1 VANNPPDNILVELC
15 LTEFSFCNNAA
26 SFLQTAFW
34 GSFKGRF
41 GWKPFAFSAE
51 WKQTAQNG
59 DQDASFPL
67 LALYR
72 KLGPGIG
79 FAYIPW
85 GPELPP
91 PTTNS
96 ADGDAANSASGDN
109 ATTTEYATALGLAL
123 RSFLPKNT
131 AFIRFDFPWTAAAT
145 IKKPFVRAAAN
156 VQPPD
161 TVLVNLIPDEKT
173 ILANMKS
180 KWRYNIGLAEKKG
193 VNVRA
198 ACASAKTADSADNN
212 ITSFLDIFYHL
223 YKETAERDRIS
234 IHPKEYYTAFFEEA
248 ANHAIDAR
256 LYLASHEGETLAAII
271 TVFRGGT
278 ATYLYGASSNNKRN
292 LMAPYAL
299 QWQAMKD
306 AKAAGCQDY
315 DMFGIPPLPPEE
327 LPDHPMAGLYRFKTG
342 FIGDEQE
349 GGRIVHRPGCWDYPC
364 RPLIKALYSAAEK
377 TRKTLWDIKKRLKR
391 TRS

>member
-1 VANNPPDNILVELC
+1 MANNPPDNIFVELC
-15 LTEFSFCNNAA
+15 LTEMSFCNNAV

-34 GSFKGRF
+34 GSFKAHF

-72 KLGPGIG
+72 SLGFGIG

-91 PTTNS
+91 PPIET
-96 ADGDAANSASGDN
+96 ADSDN
-109 ATTTEYATALGLAL
+109 AAVTEYAAALGLAL

-131 AFIRFDFPWTAAAT
+131 AFIRFDFPWTAVTTMA
-145 IKKPFVRAAAN
+145 KPFTRAAAN

-161 TVLVNLIPDEKT
+161 TVLVNLAPDEKT

-193 VNVRA
+193 VTVRA
-198 ACASAKTADSADNN
+198 ACASTKTADSADNN

-223 YKETAERDRIS
+223 YKETA
-234 IHPKEYYTAFFEEA
+234 
-248 ANHAIDAR
+248 
-256 LYLASHEGETLAAII
+256 
-271 TVFRGGT
+271 
-278 ATYLYGASSNNKRN
+278 
-292 LMAPYAL
+292 
-299 QWQAMKD
+299 
-306 AKAAGCQDY
+306 
-315 DMFGIPPLPPEE
+315 
-327 LPDHPMAGLYRFKTG
+327 
-342 FIGDEQE
+342 
-349 GGRIVHRPGCWDYPC
+349 
-364 RPLIKALYSAAEK
+364 
-377 TRKTLWDIKKRLKR
+377 
-391 TRS
+391 